1 MSEHNND
8 QPTSDNNNEGRLTA
22 ENAKRRIA
30 AKEAQARADAAEA
43 EAESLRQQIAELRLA
58 QARQQVTAE
67 HPELTAE
74 LIEKQIAELRLAQ
87 ARQQVTAEHPELTAE
102 LIEKYAPEG
111 VDADGLADWAEK
123 SLGLVVALR
132 GEPEPDSGA
141 MSDTE
146 KELAAA
152 QMELARQKAVS
163 EHPHVSEDV
172 LDALCA
178 ADTPDGLAE
187 WAAAFEQVAA
197 EIANAKPESFV
208 VRQRFLAGIQA
219 NKVGGGKMKRPG
231 SGMESVAQKLTK
243 R

>member
-1 MSEHNND
+1 MND
-8 QPTSDNNNEGRLTA
+8 LNNETPQQTPATGHDDRGDGKLAA
-22 ENAKRRIA
+22 EAARRRVQAREA
-30 AKEAQARADAAEA
+30 AERADAAEQ
-43 EAESLRQQIAELRLA
+43 EAAQLRAQIAELRLA
-58 QARQQVTAE
+58 QARTAVTAK
-67 HPELTAE
+67 HPELT
-74 LIEKQIAELRLAQ
+74 
-87 ARQQVTAEHPELTAE
+87 PEL
-102 LIEKYAPEG
+102 LEKYAPEG
-111 VDADGLADWAEK
+111 IDADGLAEWADK
-123 SLGLVVALR
+123 ALGLVVALR
-132 GEPEPDSGA
+132 GEAPVAEDA

-152 QMELARQKAVS
+152 QMEIARQKAVS

-197 EIANAKPESFV
+197 GIANKSAEPTQLQLIMQG
-208 VRQRFLAGIQA
+208 VRA

-231 SGMESVAQKLTK
+231 SGMDGVAQKLTK